1 MIDVVLWDNDGL
13 LFDSEQVFFELTQ
26 EVFAEWNVVLTPEY
40 WGREYLDMA
49 KRSWQVACELGL
61 DPERVEP
68 MIRERDRRY
77 LERLADPVPLRPG
90 VRTVLEELCGR
101 VRMGVVTG
109 SPRHKVDMMHQSAGI
124 ETLFEAVITADDV
137 TMTKPHPEPYLLA
150 LERLKVNPGRVLAV
164 EDSVRGLRSAHAAGL
179 RCIAVPNRL
188 TAAHSFELAAGV
200 EHDVREI
207 VRYLG
212 QSGVA

>member
-13 LFDSEQVFFELTQ
+13 LFDSEQLFFELTQ
-26 EVFAEWNVVLTPEY
+26 EVFAEWKLVLTPEY

-49 KRSWQVACELGL
+49 KRSRQVARELGL
-61 DPERVEP
+61 DPELVEP

-77 LERLADPVPLRPG
+77 LERLAEPVPLRPG
-90 VRTVLEELCGR
+90 VRTVLEELHGK

-124 ETLFEAVITADDV
+124 ASLFEVVVTADDV

-150 LERLKVNPGRVLAV
+150 VARLRVDPERVLAV

-179 RCIAVPNRL
+179 RCVAVPNQL
-188 TAAHSFELAAGV
+188 TAGHTFELATGV
-200 EHDVREI
+200 EHDVRE
-207 VRYLG
+207 VARYLG
-212 QSGVA
+212 HS